1 MPQFDSISDA
11 DRKLVADQAAPL
23 LLQLQGPRLG
33 GPGAPMVLGTSIGEE
48 MITPEWVNAENDDV
62 AKTALRATG
71 QTISIVQTKDPGAG
85 IGGAPRV
92 RPPWSAMCAMRAER
106 EKIPRYRSQQCLG
119 LRLLVEIRDALDWI
133 EANVPG
139 DPTVRV
145 LTAPAYQL
153 TALGLYSGA
162 TLTGI
167 IAVTAPPSGLPIE
180 NRHVYSPSEFRGL
193 LRRVLP
199 AGGIIP

>member
-1 MPQFDSISDA
+1 MAQFDSISDS

-62 AKTALRATG
+62 AKTALRTTG

-85 IGGAPRV
+85 LGGAGSSSPVVGYV
-92 RPPWSAMCAMRAER
+92 RHAGGTGKDTSIQITAVSGSDIAGR
-106 EKIPRYRSQQCLG
+106 
-119 LRLLVEIRDALDWI
+119 IRDDLDWV

-153 TALGLYSGA
+153 TALGLYSGD

-167 IAVTAPPSGLPIE
+167 LAVTPPPSGMPIE
-180 NRHVYSPSEFRGL
+180 NKHVYSPSEFRGL

-199 AGGIIP
+199 ARGIIP